1 MVYKTITV
9 IGLGTLGGFVTD
21 AISNLEEVEKLIV
34 IDHDIVETKNL
45 KNSIYRQIDVGLSKT
60 EALKDII
67 LSKNLNK
74 NVDIK
79 SEKYIEG
86 EMTLPKSDLVLDC
99 RDITYDRNTEIDSRL
114 YISSRYLIVD
124 CRKNVTYANRRV
136 GKYIVELTKDDLRYA
151 ASIISMTIHSGTV
164 TSLLRSRSV
173 QKYELDYVK
182 HIDNY
187 KCDIVYED
195 LVDEEKFVNLPD
207 KILPILELNKESE
220 LNVFLGSKVLPITE
234 RIIPKNTLQT
244 SGDVILNLA
253 SVATSQCDFN
263 NFVVSLF
270 QENNQVFVELI
281 PETGAA

>member
-1 MVYKTITV
+1 VVYKTITV
-9 IGLGTLGGFVTD
+9 IGLGTLGGFITD
-21 AISNLEEVEKLIV
+21 AISNSEIIEKIEI

-45 KNSIYRQIDVGLSKT
+45 KNSIYRQIDVGLAKT

-67 LSKNLNK
+67 LSKNSNT
-74 NVDIK
+74 NVDVR

-86 EMTLPKSDLVLDC
+86 KTILSKSDLVLDC
-99 RDITYDRNTEIDSRL
+99 RDITYDRTSEIDARL

-124 CRKNVTYANRRV
+124 CRKNVKYTNKRV
-136 GKYIVELTKDDLRYA
+136 GKYIVELSKDDLRYA
-151 ASIISMTIHSGTV
+151 ASIISMAIHSGTI
-164 TSLLRSRSV
+164 TSLLRSKSV

-187 KCDIVYED
+187 KCDLLYEN
-195 LVDEEKFVNLPD
+195 LIDEEKFINLPD
-207 KILPILELNKESE
+207 KIVPIIELNKLSDV
-220 LNVFLGSKVLPITE
+220 NVFLGSKVLPITE

-263 NFVVSLF
+263 NFIVSLF
-270 QENNQVFVELI
+270 KEGNQVFIELI

>member
-1 MVYKTITV
+1 VVYKTITV
-9 IGLGTLGGFVTD
+9 IGLGTLGGFISD
-21 AISNLEEVEKLIV
+21 AISNSESVEKLEI
-34 IDHDIVETKNL
+34 IDHDVVETKNL
-45 KNSIYRQIDVGLSKT
+45 KNSIYRQIDIGLSKT

-67 LSKNLNK
+67 LSKNLNT
-74 NVDIK
+74 NVDIR

-86 EMTLPKSDLVLDC
+86 KMTLPKSDLVLDC
-99 RDITYDRNTEIDSRL
+99 RDITYDRTSEIDARL

-124 CRKNVTYANRRV
+124 CRKHVTYTKRRV
-136 GKYIVELTKDDLRYA
+136 GKYLVELSKDDLRYA
-151 ASIISMTIHSGTV
+151 ASIISMAIHSGTI

-187 KCDIVYED
+187 KCDLVYEN
-195 LVDEEKFVNLPD
+195 LVGEEKFVNLPD
-207 KILPILELNKESE
+207 KIVPILEMNKISDV
-220 LNVFLGSKVLPITE
+220 NVFLGSKVLPITE
-234 RIIPKNTLQT
+234 RTIPRNTLQT

-270 QENNQVFVELI
+270 KEGNQFFIELI

>member
-1 MVYKTITV
+1 MVYKTVTV
-9 IGLGTLGGFVTD
+9 IGLGTLGGFVAD
-21 AISNLEEVEKLIV
+21 AISNLEGVENLIV

-45 KNSIYRQIDVGLSKT
+45 KNSIYRQIDIGLTKT

-67 LSKNLNK
+67 SAKGLNTNIYTKSK
-74 NVDIK
+74 
-79 SEKYIEG
+79 KYIEG
-86 EMTLPKSDLVLDC
+86 EMKLQASDLILDC
-99 RDITYDRNTEIDSRL
+99 RDVTYNRDKEIDARL

-124 CRKNVTYANRRV
+124 CRKNVTYANRMV
-136 GKYIVELTKDDLRYA
+136 GKYLVELTKDDLRYA
-151 ASIISMTIHSGTV
+151 ASIISMAIHSGTI
-164 TSLLRSRSV
+164 TSLLLSKSV

-207 KILPILELNKESE
+207 KILPILELNKKSDV
-220 LNVFLGSKVLPITE
+220 NVFLGSKILPITE
-234 RIIPKNTLQT
+234 RMIPKNTLQT

-253 SVATSQCDFN
+253 SVASSQCDFN

-270 QENNQVFVELI
+270 KEGDQVFIELI